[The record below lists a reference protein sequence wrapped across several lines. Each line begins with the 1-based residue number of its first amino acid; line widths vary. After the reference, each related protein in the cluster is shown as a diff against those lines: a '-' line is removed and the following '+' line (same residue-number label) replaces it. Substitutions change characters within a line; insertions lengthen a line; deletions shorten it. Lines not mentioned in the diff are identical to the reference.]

1 MSQGR
6 SRAIFS
12 PRGVTLLEILVAVAI
27 LAIGAVTVFQ
37 VFPMGF
43 AASAKAK
50 YRSIAYEL
58 AQKKLEEV
66 RNAALFGGTTSDPD
80 AYWGDIGAP
89 DPNNSGDDVV
99 VNTDGQWVAFD
110 SPYSN
115 YYYDVECVPVIDPDM
130 NYKEYMFD
138 EENGS
143 GYRGFATMW
152 RITVTVYGPFEQES
166 DMSIPAATRQAV
178 KVQLVTY
185 VANKVLGEAEV
196 VDDIDIDDDH
206 YYDPVSGELIGS
218 YPPST
223 ENRKIWVQKVGA
235 GASTSAVARYP
246 GVHNFTVFTLGN
258 LSNPELM
265 DTGPTRLASDGV
277 SLTGLNV
284 LGLDNVVIYYAKGTP
299 TENATAGGWVA
310 ETNKL
315 VDLYAPDDPGNQ
327 DTTPVSGGAGDP
339 RNTYWCLVLQRDI
352 YGWDS
357 DFGSEN
363 PPAYS
368 VPRNQATDTSITSD
382 SSATATYIMDAYCDD
397 WAYISA
403 GNRGYPAGDTKVRFL
418 LRVMQ
423 QSSGSG
429 T

>member
-6 SRAIFS
+6 SRVSFC

-110 SPYSN
+110 APYSN

-143 GYRGFATMW
+143 GYRGFASMW

-196 VDDIDIDDDH
+196 VDDIDIDDSH
-206 YYDPVSGELIGS
+206 YSGGGS
-218 YPPST
+218 YPPPT

-235 GASTSAVARYP
+235 KNSTSAVERYP

-258 LSNPELM
+258 LSNPELA

-284 LGLDNVVIYYAKGTP
+284 LGLDNVVIYVWKKDQN
-299 TENATAGGWVA
+299 TENPAGRRGWVA

-315 VDLYAPDDPGNQ
+315 VDIYAPDDPGNQ
-327 DTTPVSGGAGDP
+327 DGSVNVTGGAGDP

-357 DFGSEN
+357 D
-363 PPAYS
+363 YS
-368 VPRNQATDTSITSD
+368 GRSSATDTSITSD
-382 SSATATYIMDAYCDD
+382 SSATASYIMDQECQGWSFIDNSSTD
-397 WAYISA
+397 K
-403 GNRGYPAGDTKVRFL
+403 GYPAEDTRVRFL
-418 LRVMQ
+418 LKVMQ